1 MYKNMRK
8 FGVFAAILL
17 ATTAAN
23 AIVIVDTVDQNVNL
37 QTGESYSFSHNL
49 LDDGFDLG
57 TATSG
62 SIEILFSD
70 NTDKAWEVI
79 LIQVEAFDFDTGGLL
94 IASSAYSYYGDL
106 QVNALS
112 QINIDGMLDITIK
125 SWWGDFTVGQSVL
138 KIDGGIVALS
148 GDIINSVPEPGVL
161 AMLAIGLL
169 GFGIAGQKRKT

>member
-1 MYKNMRK
+1 
-8 FGVFAAILL
+8 L
-17 ATTAAN
+17 T
-23 AIVIVDTVDQNVNL
+23 
-37 QTGESYSFSHNL
+37 
-49 LDDGFDLG
+49 DDGFDLG

-94 IASSAYSYYGDL
+94 VASSAYSYYGDL

-112 QINIDGMLDITIK
+112 QINSDGMLDITIK

-138 KIDGGIVALS
+138 TIDGG
-148 GDIINSVPEPGVL
+148 IINSVPEPGVL